1 MLYKFNF
8 YPQWRSQLQ
17 KVDQSFAGKT
27 KNFLNVFNSEEK
39 DLLWF
44 NDCQKDP
51 SDATYKLSGFVFSEN
66 LIGFHEWHD
75 QKIFSRTKENQYTLI
90 NINDGF
96 KKREIRYSANQSD
109 LIDSDISFSA
119 ISTELSLCIEHLKSF
134 WKHCADKEQY
144 KEFALKLIDYMDDY
158 DLQRFCAQGV
168 KEKVIAGYEFK
179 NHRLRGL
186 IKDIDLG
193 STLFA
198 TKNYW
203 IVFYSLEDFLEAD
216 CEFTEEQ
223 KKEIVFYALKNAG
236 CHWHAHDL
244 HLMIDPKDFK
254 SCKLEYNYIVKRDFL
269 KQTTRE
275 YILRNDPDYS
285 EFIN

>member
-1 MLYKFNF
+1 MLYKFNH
-8 YPQWRSQLQ
+8 YPEWRPLLVEQ
-17 KVDQSFAGKT
+17 KKSFAGKT
-27 KNFLNVFNSEEK
+27 KNFFNVFSSEEK

-51 SDATYKLSGFVFSEN
+51 SEATYKLSGFVFSEN

-90 NINDGF
+90 NINDDF
-96 KKREIRYSANQSD
+96 KKREISYSANQND
-109 LIDSDISFSA
+109 LKDSDISFSV
-119 ISTELSLCIEHLKSF
+119 ISTESSLGMENLKSF

-144 KEFALKLIDYMDDY
+144 KEFALKLVDYMDDY
-158 DLQRFCAQGV
+158 DLQRFCSQGV
-168 KEKVIAGYEFK
+168 KDKVIAGYEFK
-179 NHRLRGL
+179 NHRLSGL
-186 IKDIDLG
+186 IKDIDLR
-193 STLFA
+193 SALFA
-198 TKNYW
+198 TKNFW
-203 IVFYSLEDFLEAD
+203 IVYYSLEDFLEAE

-223 KKEIVFYALKNAG
+223 KKEIVFYALKNAVYR
-236 CHWHAHDL
+236 WHSHDL

-254 SCKLEYNYIVKRDFL
+254 SCKLEYCYTVKRDFL

-285 EFIN
+285 DFMD